1 MERSEPKF
9 RLSGEWAW

>member
-9 RLSGEWAW
+9 RLSGECAW